1 MSHYH
6 GHHHYYWLFFDLAK
20 KIFKNKAI
28 MMVVLGILLLF
39 FIMGVW
45 LISLTL
51 PLLGQLFAIIQKEG
65 IKGIL
70 ETIMPYLLKLWEGA
84 GK

>member
-6 GHHHYYWLFFDLAK
+6 GHHHYWLFFDLAK